1 MRIGIIDDDGNFLKR
16 VIQVLKEQVPG
27 SEVFTWQAAEKLRQQ
42 LNVVRDLDV
51 LIVDLNLPKPEGIK
65 LIYDMIGQMPDLNC
79 MILTNQADEAS
90 ILDGLSAG
98 AVGYIAKSEIGELG
112 KAVKDVTDGKGSIS
126 PLIALQISRVMK
138 QNMNPKVT
146 EYDGLTPRE
155 QEILEVLSTGATAMA
170 VAAKL
175 GIAFDTVRA
184 HIKNIY
190 KKFGVHSRLQLVK
203 KLNL

>member
-1 MRIGIIDDDGNFLKR
+1 MRIGIIDDDRNFLNR
-16 VIQVLKEQVPG
+16 VIHVLKEQVPG

-112 KAVKDVTDGKGSIS
+112 KAVKDVTAGKGSIS

-138 QNMNPKVT
+138 QNMTPKVT
-146 EYDGLTPRE
+146 GYDGLTPRE